1 MLDGA
6 EDPGQSLVMSTH
18 GRGTLPVWLV
28 GLAALGS
35 VGLSGLSTGGCA
47 DKGAPE
53 YVADQF
59 VDAYFRRMDQ
69 QAARQ
74 FTALG
79 ATEMLD
85 KELDLV
91 RSVRAQGYTPDE
103 AAAQVVCRRT
113 ARGSRGERVR
123 FDYEITIV
131 HDESEEHRAADV
143 ELAKIQTTWKVVR
156 VEVKPRA

>member
-1 MLDGA
+1 MGPLG
-6 EDPGQSLVMSTH
+6 GSLA
-18 GRGTLPVWLV
+18 RWA
-28 GLAALGS
+28 GLAGFALVLALGC
-35 VGLSGLSTGGCA
+35 T
-47 DKGAPE
+47 DKSAPE

-85 KELDLV
+85 RELDLV

-103 AAAQVVCRRT
+103 AAAEVVVRRT
-113 ARGSRGERVR
+113 SKGARGDRVR
-123 FDYEITIV
+123 FDYDITIK
-131 HDESEEHRAADV
+131 HEENDEHRAADI
-143 ELAKIQTTWKVVR
+143 ELAKIQTIWKVVR
-156 VEVKPRA
+156 VDVKPRA

>member
-1 MLDGA
+1 MFA
-6 EDPGQSLVMSTH
+6 AT
-18 GRGTLPVWLV
+18 RGLGPFWL
-28 GLAALGS
+28 GLAALS
-35 VGLSGLSTGGCA
+35 WLFASGGCT

-69 QAARQ
+69 QGARQ

-91 RSVRAQGYTPDE
+91 RSVRADGYTPDE
-103 AAAQVVCRRT
+103 AAAQVVVRRT
-113 ARGSRGERVR
+113 ARSTRGERVR
-123 FDYEITIV
+123 FDYDITIK
-131 HDESEEHRAADV
+131 HDESEEHRTADV
-143 ELAKIQTTWKVVR
+143 ELSKIQTVWKVVR
-156 VEVKPRA
+156 VDVKPKA

>member
-1 MLDGA
+1 
-6 EDPGQSLVMSTH
+6 MSAFGKGVATVA
-18 GRGTLPVWLV
+18 LF
-28 GLAALGS
+28 GLLGS
-35 VGLSGLSTGGCA
+35 ACTDRS
-47 DKGAPE
+47 APE

-85 KELDLV
+85 RELDLV
-91 RSVRAQGYTPDE
+91 RSVRSQGYTPDE

-113 ARGSRGERVR
+113 AKSSRGERVR
-123 FDYEITIV
+123 FDYEITIK

-143 ELAKIQTTWKVVR
+143 ELANIQTAWKVVR
-156 VEVKPRA
+156 VDVKPRS